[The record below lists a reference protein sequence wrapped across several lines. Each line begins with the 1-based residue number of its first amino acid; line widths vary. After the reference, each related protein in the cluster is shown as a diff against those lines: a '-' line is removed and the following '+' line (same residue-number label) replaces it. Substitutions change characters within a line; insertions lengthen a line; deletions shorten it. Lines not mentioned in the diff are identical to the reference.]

1 MSDMYDILGKLGN
14 LLAKQETPAQEPQE
28 PVYETVDPRGN
39 IMEAV
44 RELEEK
50 YMGFKKQELA
60 EREMKNKA
68 EFDSLAQV
76 GDYYK
81 TADGNKVTKTSSGI
95 KHEKVYPGDD
105 KDELDEKAVSKA
117 QQQAAGAALAAKRG
131 EAPKSELQGAS
142 KEMMKMST
150 KELEKFAGTKHKG
163 LPKHVDEATE
173 FGDDIENSKAELEN
187 AEDLVVK
194 EGADIRNHPIYT
206 NEEAWDH
213 YKKELDEMSEE
224 EDVVDAEAEL
234 NEIAKLAGLAEKIGG
249 NPVEDMAKDIMDKD
263 AEKCDEGFDPDEYE
277 KEIEYTFTGD
287 DGEQGYGH
295 IQYTVK
301 VDKEQNK
308 VMVDPKSLK
317 ATCRG
322 DGRNKLTDE
331 WCTEMVQP
339 GGSEHEEALKAA
351 QEEAEDEWASRDVDV
366 PLDESAIEEAAS
378 RKDFR
383 MVADLLKNIDDADKR
398 KELAQH
404 HAGIFKQQNPR
415 FDTDRFMKAA
425 GLEEGN
431 EFTGALAKA
440 KEEGKKEFEVDG
452 KTYKVKEGVNEDIN
466 LNVSANGEEDVVKL
480 ITKLAGMPVVAVA
493 QHEETPCA
501 EEIVDEEAPKE
512 RDVEYTNSPR
522 ELEAPMDAAY
532 PSGDD
537 LHKSK
542 KSYSDKPYHGDNPM
556 AVEEGKEEALWKMYE
571 EMINDIK
578 AN

>member
-1 MSDMYDILGKLGN
+1 MYEILGKLGN
-14 LLAKQETPAQEPQE
+14 LLGKQQEPTPETKQE
-28 PVYETVDPRGN
+28 PVYESVDPRGD

-44 RELEEK
+44 RDLEEK

-81 TADGNKVTKTSSGI
+81 TADGNKVTKTEKGI

-131 EAPKSELQGAS
+131 EAPKSELQPAS

-213 YKKELDEMSEE
+213 YKKELEEMTEE
-224 EDVVDAEAEL
+224 EPVDAVEEL
-234 NEIAKLAGLAEKIGG
+234 DEIAKLAGLAEKIGG
-249 NPVEDMAKDIMDKD
+249 NKVADMVKDIT
-263 AEKCDEGFDPDEYE
+263 DEGFDPESYD
-277 KEIEYTFTGD
+277 KEIEYEFAGD
-287 DGEQGYGH
+287 DGEPGYGH
-295 IQYTVK
+295 VQCHVNV
-301 VDKEQNK
+301 VDGKP
-308 VMVDPKSLK
+308 VVDPASLT

-322 DGRNKLTDE
+322 DGNNKLTDE
-331 WCTEMVQP
+331 WCSEMVAI
-339 GGSEHEEALKAA
+339 GGSEHEEALKAC
-351 QEEAEDEWASRDVDV
+351 QEEVEDEWESRDVDV
-366 PLDESAIEEAAS
+366 PMDESAIEEAVS

-383 MVADLLKNIDDADKR
+383 MVADLLKNIDDMEKR
-398 KELAQH
+398 KDLAQH

-415 FDTDRFMKAA
+415 FDTERFMKAA
-425 GLEEGN
+425 GLMEDDVEEGN

-480 ITKLAGMPVVAVA
+480 ITKLAGMPVVAVST
-493 QHEETPCA
+493 QQETPCA

-512 RDVEYTNSPR
+512 RDLEYTNSPR
-522 ELEAPMDAAY
+522 EQEAPADAAY

-537 LHKSK
+537 LNKSK

-556 AVEEGKEEALWKMYE
+556 AVEESKEDALWKMYE

-578 AN
+578 AD

>member
-1 MSDMYDILGKLGN
+1 
-14 LLAKQETPAQEPQE
+14 
-28 PVYETVDPRGN
+28 
-39 IMEAV
+39 MEAV

-50 YMGFKKQELA
+50 YMGFKKTVAAAIGRKKYGKKAFQKAAAAGKKLGEEELA
-60 EREMKNKA
+60 EREMKDKA

-81 TADGNKVTKTSSGI
+81 TADGNKVTKTSTGI

-383 MVADLLKNIDDADKR
+383 MVADLLKNIDDADKG

-404 HAGIFKQQNPR
+404 HAGIFKQQKPT

-493 QHEETPCA
+493 QQEETPCA

>member
-28 PVYETVDPRGN
+28 PVYETVDPRGD

-81 TADGNKVTKTSSGI
+81 TADGNKVTKTSTGI

-493 QHEETPCA
+493 QQEETPCA